1 MDFLCQSEFV
11 IFKFQPVAYINTKG
25 EQGNGDFRDYA
36 GGIILDKGIVT
47 VNINDSTV
55 HFTFSL

>member
-11 IFKFQPVAYINTKG
+11 IFKFKPVAYINPKG
-25 EQGNGDFRDYA
+25 EQGNSDFRDYA

-47 VNINDSTV
+47 ANINDSTV